1 MVSFG
6 ACGYSIVVI
15 RDLPKVKRRVR
26 FPVPAQMLRIPLRR
40 RTGIFTR
47 LLRDFHLFS
56 EKRKTPGDV
65 SSSRELQSLE
75 ESVLRWADL
84 LVERVLQCRIV
95 PVHPLHLAGYRRA
108 Q

>member
-1 MVSFG
+1 MVPFG

-26 FPVPAQMLRIPLRR
+26 FPVPAQMLRVPLRR
-40 RTGIFTR
+40 RAGIFTS
-47 LLRDFHLFS
+47 LWLAFHPLH
-56 EKRKTPGDV
+56 KKTPGDV

-75 ESVLRWADL
+75 ESVVRWADL
-84 LVERVLQCRIV
+84 LVERVLRCRIV
-95 PVHPLHLAGYRRA
+95 PVHPLHLAGYLRA

>member
-1 MVSFG
+1 MVPFG

-26 FPVPAQMLRIPLRR
+26 FPVPAQMLKIPLRR
-40 RTGIFTR
+40 RVGR
-47 LLRDFHLFS
+47 LWLAFHLFS

-84 LVERVLQCRIV
+84 LVERVLRCRIV
-95 PVHPLHLAGYRRA
+95 PVHPLHLAGYLRA